1 MDAGGLIIRG
11 WLSLRFRGFIMIFF
25 LGGGGEVR
33 GEYSNFTILEVPVH
47 QLSCALL
54 TIHIKTHL
62 PLSNEPPSTL
72 SHSPNS

>member
-1 MDAGGLIIRG
+1 MHEGGLIIWG
-11 WLSLRFRGFIMIFF
+11 WPSLRFRGLPFF
-25 LGGGGEVR
+25 GGGGEGR
-33 GEYSNFTILEVPVH
+33 GEYSNFTILEMLTH

-72 SHSPNS
+72 SHSPNF